1 MCIQRESP
9 GGGGGGEEEKEKECT
24 GRDQCGAH
32 TLIQSLSLL
41 FERISL
47 AHTPGAQERAGIPS
61 GAEKLHRLLLKTNCF
76 GKCLCSVKST
86 SLWNPV
92 LEAQHP
98 GTGAASTSRTI
109 HNLGNNS
116 GGHRQRGAQTWCLR
130 GVWGL

>member
-1 MCIQRESP
+1 MHWP
-9 GGGGGGEEEKEKECT
+9 GSVRRT
-24 GRDQCGAH
+24 H
-32 TLIQSLSLL
+32 LFSHSLSLS
-41 FERISL
+41 SL
-47 AHTPGAQERAGIPS
+47 SASRSLTRPEPRSAQGSRAARKSCTGF
-61 GAEKLHRLLLKTNCF
+61 LLQTNCF
-76 GKCLCSVKST
+76 GKCVCSLKPT

-116 GGHRQRGAQTWCLR
+116 GGHRQRGAQTRCLR

>member
-1 MCIQRESP
+1 MERRKRRRSALAGISA
-9 GGGGGGEEEKEKECT
+9 
-24 GRDQCGAH
+24 AH
-32 TLIQSLSLL
+32 TLLFSHSLSLL

-86 SLWNPV
+86 SLRNPV

-116 GGHRQRGAQTWCLR
+116 SGHRQRGAQTWCLR

>member
-1 MCIQRESP
+1 MERRKRRRSALAGISA
-9 GGGGGGEEEKEKECT
+9 
-24 GRDQCGAH
+24 AH
-32 TLIQSLSLL
+32 TLIQSLSLSLSLL

-76 GKCLCSVKST
+76 GKCVCSLKPT

-98 GTGAASTSRTI
+98 GTGGR
-109 HNLGNNS
+109 LYVPDYPQP
-116 GGHRQRGAQTWCLR
+116 RQQ
-130 GVWGL
+130 